1 MQNIVVYF
9 GASRDFSTES
19 RLEFNSLYLKREEN
33 YKLSHNSS
41 DIFLRI
47 GLEQQSIATYFHTE
61 VLEMAIEA
69 IKGAGMVYQ
78 GSTSTAQI
86 KEQAQGRTEV
96 SSEDN
101 QVVSDSI
108 ARNIQA
114 MNTKETS
121 GESAGDAG
129 AQGQAQAGQLD
140 KGNAQLKKAVD
151 DINKSALA
159 DQSEAVFGIH
169 EKTNRVTIKIV
180 DKKTKE
186 VIKEF
191 PPEKTLDMIAKVWE
205 MAGLMVDEKR

>member
-1 MQNIVVYF
+1 
-9 GASRDFSTES
+9 
-19 RLEFNSLYLKREEN
+19 
-33 YKLSHNSS
+33 
-41 DIFLRI
+41 
-47 GLEQQSIATYFHTE
+47 
-61 VLEMAIEA
+61 MAIEA

-96 SSEDN
+96 SSADN

-114 MNTKETS
+114 MNTKEAS
-121 GESAGDAG
+121 GDSAGDAG
-129 AQGQAQAGQLD
+129 AQQGQAQAGQLD

>member
-1 MQNIVVYF
+1 
-9 GASRDFSTES
+9 
-19 RLEFNSLYLKREEN
+19 
-33 YKLSHNSS
+33 
-41 DIFLRI
+41 
-47 GLEQQSIATYFHTE
+47 
-61 VLEMAIEA
+61 MAIEA

-96 SSEDN
+96 SSADN

-121 GESAGDAG
+121 GDSAGDAG
-129 AQGQAQAGQLD
+129 AQGQAQLAAQ
-140 KGNAQLKKAVD
+140 KQNEKNMQLKKAVD

-169 EKTNRVTIKIV
+169 EKTNRVTIK
-180 DKKTKE
+180 TKE

>member
-1 MQNIVVYF
+1 M
-9 GASRDFSTES
+9 
-19 RLEFNSLYLKREEN
+19 LEK
-33 YKLSHNSS
+33 
-41 DIFLRI
+41 
-47 GLEQQSIATYFHTE
+47 
-61 VLEMAIEA
+61 A

-96 SSEDN
+96 SSADN

-114 MNTKETS
+114 MNTKEAS
-121 GESAGDAG
+121 GDSAGDAG
-129 AQGQAQAGQLD
+129 ARGQAQAAAQ
-140 KGNAQLKKAVD
+140 KQNEKNMQLKKAVD

-186 VIKEF
+186 VIAYDDVIDDMFSQVKKELADGILNG
-191 PPEKTLDMIAKVWE
+191 EATQEQILDILMIAKYYERIGDHATNIAEWAEYAITGVHRNSE
-205 MAGLMVDEKR
+205 LEEHL